1 MLTLSFKHLPQVL
14 KVIRNFELSGVLIG
28 QNDNTPAA
36 LVFQDGQI
44 THAQHEIGVQK
55 EEGDPA
61 LYSLLAWRGGHV
73 SWKPGGVNI
82 DATIDEDQARTF
94 FETVEFLTG
103 TGSFEQ
109 DTLDYTLFN
118 DFFSVSF
125 FKTDA
130 SLAEEEA
137 ARPPVTPPPSN
148 PYQNQPP
155 NGKANPR
162 LGDLPDDNTPYVRPG
177 TTTTLANGNGRP
189 RPGTTTTL
197 ANGNGNATPPPRPGT
212 NSLPTNGNAP
222 QAQRSGA
229 GDLEQPR
236 RGTNNLAQEAAIE
249 RGGTARLNPNE
260 VLINRQGTATLRP
273 DAIEG
278 EIVGS
283 PEGETALARRG
294 TDGLRMRP
302 STGELAPVPKEGPA
316 IATLI
321 RMGVPRLA
329 ATKRYSLNS
338 HFANSLEAAR
348 QVAGNNWTDIV
359 QTAHLLQ
366 YISMPADNDEAYTT
380 PVDYLSRLNY
390 SFEKVFGS
398 NAPEKIREWGR
409 VGTERSLQ
417 GRGGPGQELFRL
429 IPGKGR
435 KLTMMLNTFAKT
447 MDKVRGEQ
455 LHTWKQI
462 DQHQHWIV
470 HYNNLYALGRRTPI
484 NACYV
489 WTASYEALLR
499 WAGLAN
505 DYYVEEVECG
515 CVTGTWDCVF
525 TIRSA

>member
-1 MLTLSFKHLPQVL
+1 L
-14 KVIRNFELSGVLIG
+14 
-28 QNDNTPAA
+28 
-36 LVFQDGQI
+36 
-44 THAQHEIGVQK
+44 AQ
-55 EEGDPA
+55 
-61 LYSLLAWRGGHV
+61 S
-73 SWKPGGVNI
+73 
-82 DATIDEDQARTF
+82 
-94 FETVEFLTG
+94 
-103 TGSFEQ
+103 
-109 DTLDYTLFN
+109 
-118 DFFSVSF
+118 
-125 FKTDA
+125 
-130 SLAEEEA
+130 
-137 ARPPVTPPPSN
+137 
-148 PYQNQPP
+148 
-155 NGKANPR
+155 
-162 LGDLPDDNTPYVRPG
+162 
-177 TTTTLANGNGRP
+177 
-189 RPGTTTTL
+189 
-197 ANGNGNATPPPRPGT
+197 
-212 NSLPTNGNAP
+212 
-222 QAQRSGA
+222 
-229 GDLEQPR
+229 R
-236 RGTNNLAQEAAIE
+236 RGTTNNLPPEAAVE

-273 DAIEG
+273 DTVEG
-278 EIVGS
+278 EIVTP
-283 PEGETALARRG
+283 PEDETALARRG

-302 STGELAPVPKEGPA
+302 STGELPPAPKEGPA
-316 IATLI
+316 VATLI

-348 QVAGNNWTDIV
+348 QVSGNSWTDIV

-366 YISMPADNDEAYTT
+366 YISLPADNDENYST

-429 IPGKGR
+429 LPGKGR
-435 KLTMMLNTFAKT
+435 KLTTMLSSFVKT

-484 NACYV
+484 NACYI